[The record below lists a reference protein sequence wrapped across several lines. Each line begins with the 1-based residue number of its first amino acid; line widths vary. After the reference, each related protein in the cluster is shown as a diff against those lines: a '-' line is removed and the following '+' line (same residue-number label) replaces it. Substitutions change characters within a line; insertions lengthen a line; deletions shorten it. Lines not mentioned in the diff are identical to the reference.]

1 MQATSKMN
9 PTVVVFTDENTEGA
23 TEKDVA
29 PMVRALMLQFPELKI
44 GVIER
49 DEVWSRP
56 LGPTGQ
62 I

>member
-1 MQATSKMN
+1 MN